1 MNLVVNSRD
10 AMPDGGTL
18 SLRTENITL
27 DQTYIASHVD
37 AQPGDHVLL
46 TVSDTGQGMG
56 NEVQAHLFE
65 PFFTTKEQG
74 QGTGLGLSTVFGI
87 VRRSGGHIR
96 VESCEGKGTSF
107 RIYLPRDHETEVETP
122 AQFLRP
128 PVTLS
133 ERGTETVLVV
143 EDDVGVRHLAVRVL
157 ISYGYHVLEAEG
169 GPQALLLSEQHQ
181 EPIHLLL
188 TDVVM
193 PQMNGRELVSRLR
206 GQRPGIPVLYMSG
219 YTDSATL
226 QLGALPPH
234 TAFLPKPFSVED
246 LIRKV
251 RALMAARG
259 RTTP

>member
-10 AMPDGGTL
+10 AMPNGGTL
-18 SLRTENITL
+18 TLKTANITL
-27 DQTYIASHVD
+27 DQAYVSAHMD

-46 TVSDTGQGMG
+46 TVSDTGQGMSR
-56 NEVQAHLFE
+56 EVQAHLFE

-96 VESCEGKGTSF
+96 VESHEGAGTSF
-107 RIYLPRDHETEVETP
+107 KIFLPRDREVEVKTS

-128 PVTLS
+128 EAGPS
-133 ERGTETVLVV
+133 ERGTETILVV

-157 ISYGYHVLEAEG
+157 VSYGYQVLEAATGPEALQVSEG
-169 GPQALLLSEQHQ
+169 YER
-181 EPIHLLL
+181 PIHLLL

-193 PQMNGRELVSRLR
+193 PKMNGRELVDRLR

-219 YTDSATL
+219 YADNAIS
-226 QLGALPPH
+226 QIGALPPG
-234 TAFLPKPFSVED
+234 TAFLPKPFSVEE

-251 RALMAARG
+251 RVLMPEQG
-259 RTTP
+259 